1 VIHIGTSGYSFPDW
15 IGTAYPEGLVPSQML
30 RYYHNVWR
38 FSAVELNFT
47 YYRMPSYK
55 TITGMLR
62 QIAGEMVFSVK
73 APGKITHEF
82 WKASSV
88 DIVDIKELAVGFLN
102 SLSPMREEDRLGP
115 ILFQFPWSF
124 KRNEENMAYLER
136 LSKVFDTGE
145 NRLVVEFRH
154 DSWAVEESFESL
166 GKVDIVPAV
175 VDEPSIAGL
184 FPYLPRGGR
193 DVAYFRFHGRNP
205 GWFESEGSERYNY
218 DYSEDDLR
226 SFALD
231 VLEFHGHGLEVFVF
245 FNNCHLGK
253 AVHNALRFRDMIGGA

>member
-1 VIHIGTSGYSFPDW
+1 MIHIGTSGYSFPDW
-15 IGTAYPEGLVPSQML
+15 VGTAYPKGLVPSQML
-30 RYYHNVWR
+30 RYYHNVWK
-38 FSAVELNFT
+38 FNAVELNFT

-55 TITGMLR
+55 TIAGMLR

-82 WKASSV
+82 WKAPSA
-88 DIVDIKELAVGFLN
+88 DLMELAVGFLDV
-102 SLSPMREEDRLGP
+102 LTPMREEGRLGP

-124 KRNEENMAYLER
+124 KRNEENIAYLER
-136 LSKVFDTGE
+136 LSKVFDAGE

-154 DSWAVEESFESL
+154 DSWAVEESFEL
-166 GKVDIVPAV
+166 LEKIDIVPAV

-184 FPYLPRGGR
+184 FPYLPRQGR
-193 DVAYFRFHGRNP
+193 NVAYFRFHGRNP

-218 DYSEDDLR
+218 NYSEDDLR

-245 FNNCHLGK
+245 FNNCHLGR